1 MTKFGFRRILFIV
14 LKNLKIVFRSWTS
27 ILLLILGPMILI
39 LILGFAFNGDDLHDI
54 NMGVYAKDMQ
64 EIQPVLEN
72 IASDE
77 VRVVMFKR
85 LDFCIWSMNHSFVHL
100 CAEFDENFNSDPASG
115 EMDGTITFYYDNSR
129 YNLIRFILDY
139 LKEKIDITSEE
150 ISLQASEQ
158 IINDVQE
165 FVGLMVNTQKQL
177 GELKTEAMIVRS
189 DLVEMRDQ
197 LLTVKKQFDPR
208 YEQIKELQ
216 GKLNDSIETLEALTF
231 SEEDS
236 EKMVN
241 ALTLLNGSLDTSYYY
256 LNASYTE
263 INDTIVLY
271 NDAVDVLKSYVLNL
285 SLPMT
290 IDLDKIKLNHSLLDR
305 TLDSLDSSQELAND
319 AIAKINNTNMFI
331 DSTIDDIEELKEELD
346 LLIVDID
353 AVNDLINNS
362 IKNIN
367 ENIVKID
374 DAIIEIDRIS
384 IELNES
390 IEQLSGIDQD
400 QAEMLINP
408 INAEFEPIL
417 GDLAKIYL
425 IFPILLVFIITFIS
439 ILLSNMVVLNEIH
452 SPAFFRNFLVP
463 INNLYYI
470 VGLFITNMIVVL
482 IQIAVLLLVSYFN
495 FGIDIM
501 SVFFS
506 LMIAVLLVT
515 TVFVLI
521 GMFFAYLIR
530 IKQTSILV
538 CTFFALG
545 VFLFSDVIFPVEIMP
560 KTAAF
565 FANLNPLL
573 IGENIFRKIIFFDI
587 GLLQQYGDI
596 GILLV
601 YIVLLFCGT
610 VGAYYVN
617 KKKS

>member
-1 MTKFGFRRILFIV
+1 
-14 LKNLKIVFRSWTS
+14 
-27 ILLLILGPMILI
+27 
-39 LILGFAFNGDDLHDI
+39 
-54 NMGVYAKDMQ
+54 
-64 EIQPVLEN
+64 
-72 IASDE
+72 
-77 VRVVMFKR
+77 
-85 LDFCIWSMNHSFVHL
+85 
-100 CAEFDENFNSDPASG
+100 
-115 EMDGTITFYYDNSR
+115 
-129 YNLIRFILDY
+129 
-139 LKEKIDITSEE
+139 
-150 ISLQASEQ
+150 
-158 IINDVQE
+158 
-165 FVGLMVNTQKQL
+165 
-177 GELKTEAMIVRS
+177 
-189 DLVEMRDQ
+189 
-197 LLTVKKQFDPR
+197 
-208 YEQIKELQ
+208 
-216 GKLNDSIETLEALTF
+216 
-231 SEEDS
+231 
-236 EKMVN
+236 
-241 ALTLLNGSLDTSYYY
+241 
-256 LNASYTE
+256 
-263 INDTIVLY
+263 
-271 NDAVDVLKSYVLNL
+271 
-285 SLPMT
+285 
-290 IDLDKIKLNHSLLDR
+290 LDR